1 MSSVRSYGQYCGL
14 ALALDLVGDRWTLL
28 IVRELLTGAKRFR
41 DLQDGLPGIATN
53 LLSSR
58 LRMLEESAIVERRT
72 LAPPAGATVYSLTNL
87 GSELTASVHALVRWG
102 GRFMG
107 NRTREQ
113 AFRPHWLGVALQA
126 LGLRV
131 DSSTAPLTL
140 QIELPE
146 GSLMLNLSPSGV
158 AVEHLDSRLP
168 DVRLRG
174 TATSILGLAAG
185 ELDWNAAVGGGL
197 EVEGSKTAIGV
208 LRASLNKTRLARGQ
222 PRRAPTRGRK

>member
-1 MSSVRSYGQYCGL
+1 MRSYGQFCGL
-14 ALALDLVGDRWTLL
+14 ALGLDLVGDRWTLL

-58 LRMLEESAIVERRT
+58 LRTLEESELVERRT
-72 LAPPAGATVYSLTNL
+72 LPPPAGTTVYSLTNL
-87 GSELTASVHALVRWG
+87 GAELAEPVHALVRWG
-102 GRFMG
+102 GQFMRH
-107 NRTREQ
+107 RTRKQ

-131 DSSTAPLTL
+131 DSSTEPLTL
-140 QIELPE
+140 QIQLPE

-158 AVEHLDSRLP
+158 EVGDLDSGLP
-168 DVRLRG
+168 DVHLRC
-174 TATSILGLAAG
+174 TATEILGLAAG
-185 ELDWNAAVGGGL
+185 ELDWNAAVRGGL

-208 LRASLNKTRLARGQ
+208 LRASLTKTRPASR
-222 PRRAPTRGRK
+222 PHAP

>member
-1 MSSVRSYGQYCGL
+1 MRSYGQYCGL

-58 LRMLEESAIVERRT
+58 LRMLEESEIVERKT
-72 LAPPAGATVYSLTNL
+72 LPPPAGTTVYSLTNL
-87 GSELTASVHALVRWG
+87 GAELAASVHALVGWG
-102 GRFMG
+102 GRFMR
-107 NRTREQ
+107 NRTRKQ

-126 LGLRV
+126 LGLHV
-131 DSSTAPLTL
+131 DSSIELLTL

-146 GSLMLNLSPSGV
+146 GSLMLSLSPSGV
-158 AVEHLDSRLP
+158 EVVALDSCVP

-174 TATSILGLAAG
+174 TATCILGLAAG
-185 ELDWNAAVGGGL
+185 ELDWNAAVRSGL
-197 EVEGSKTAIGV
+197 EVEGPKTAIGV
-208 LRASLNKTRLARGQ
+208 LRASLSKTRLARGQ
-222 PRRAPTRGRK
+222 ARRAPTHDKE

>member
-1 MSSVRSYGQYCGL
+1 MRSYGQYCGL

-58 LRMLEESAIVERRT
+58 LRMLEESELIEKST
-72 LAPPAGATVYSLTNL
+72 LPPPAGTTVYSLTNH
-87 GSELTASVHALVRWG
+87 GAELAAPVQALVRWG
-102 GRFMG
+102 GQFMHH
-107 NRTREQ
+107 RTRKQ
-113 AFRPHWLGVALQA
+113 AFRPTWLGVALQA

-131 DSSTAPLTL
+131 DSTTESLAL

-158 AVEHLDSRLP
+158 EVGNKDSRPP

-174 TATSILGLAAG
+174 TAIGILGLAAG
-185 ELDWNAAVGGGL
+185 ELDWNAAVRSGI
-197 EVEGSKTAIGV
+197 EVEGSKTAIRV

-222 PRRAPTRGRK
+222 TRRAPSYRKE